1 MHTLEGAVQYPPNC
15 NKMCVKKRLILPILL
30 VSSQNRLTNWLF
42 GMKLHTSQYKS
53 AMSWLLWLW
62 YYLQS
67 AIMVHHSFPF
77 YSMSKSF
84 IYNNSRGK
92 KKSGGRVAQGG
103 PVLSRLYAVTES
115 PSASRGA
122 DPQRLWLDVSAQ
134 SHALQAKSSP
144 GKTFPWCS
152 LDEIKMKVLSLP
164 YVAEPKENQD
174 H

>member
-92 KKSGGRVAQGG
+92 KKSGGRVAQGVPSWADCMQLQNPHLPQEEQIHKG
-103 PVLSRLYAVTES
+103 CGWMWVLKAMRCRPNHRLEKHFL
-115 PSASRGA
+115 GA
-122 DPQRLWLDVSAQ
+122 
-134 SHALQAKSSP
+134 H
-144 GKTFPWCS
+144 
-152 LDEIKMKVLSLP
+152 
-164 YVAEPKENQD
+164 
-174 H
+174 